1 MSKTKLVKVKITGA
15 GLFVAGRATQIG
27 DEVDV
32 PKGVAT
38 DLVKNQ
44 LAEIVGD
51 ADPIAVVKGGDDE
64 NTGSDPAG
72 SGDAGDNGGAGAA
85 ESGDQAGAG
94 GDTGDSGSSAGSG
107 DESASGDEIDK
118 LVEAGDV
125 DGLKKIADAESVKI
139 GNASSAAGIAKKI
152 RAARSAQ

>member
-1 MSKTKLVKVKITGA
+1 MSKKSQLVKVKITGA
-15 GLFVAGRATQIG
+15 GLYVAGRATQIG

-32 PKGVAT
+32 PKVVGD

-64 NTGSDPAG
+64 DTGSDPAD
-72 SGDAGDNGGAGAA
+72 SAGDNGVAGAA
-85 ESGDQAGAG
+85 ESGDPADSGTDAA
-94 GDTGDSGSSAGSG
+94 DSGSQAGSG
-107 DESASGDEIDK
+107 DESGESDEIDK

-125 DGLKKIADAESVKI
+125 DGLKKIADAESVKL